1 MCFALHACLNRAQVF
16 TEDQK
21 LTFEYLGNN
30 YLATVTG
37 TLVEAQEEKQTAR
50 RGCVPRPL
58 GSRSR
63 PCACHAHALA
73 CSRC

>member
-1 MCFALHACLNRAQVF
+1 MLCATACQVF

-37 TLVEAQEEKQTAR
+37 TLVEAQEEKQSAH
-50 RGCVPRPL
+50 RGCAPGRWLLPATRP
-58 GSRSR
+58 S
-63 PCACHAHALA
+63 
-73 CSRC
+73 

>member
-1 MCFALHACLNRAQVF
+1 MF

-37 TLVEAQEEKQTAR
+37 TLVEAQEEKQSAH
-50 RGCVPRPL
+50 RGCGPSWPL
-58 GSRSR
+58 LGLTRSSRVI
-63 PCACHAHALA
+63 
-73 CSRC
+73 

>member
-1 MCFALHACLNRAQVF
+1 MF

-37 TLVEAQEEKQTAR
+37 TLVESQEEKQSAH
-50 RGCVPRPL
+50 RGCVGL
-58 GSRSR
+58 
-63 PCACHAHALA
+63 LA
-73 CSRC
+73 SDAIAVPSLT

>member
-1 MCFALHACLNRAQVF
+1 MF

-37 TLVEAQEEKQTAR
+37 TLVESQEEKQSAH
-50 RGCVPRPL
+50 RGCACRSPL
-58 GSRSR
+58 
-63 PCACHAHALA
+63 
-73 CSRC
+73 

>member
-1 MCFALHACLNRAQVF
+1 MLVWQVF

-37 TLVEAQEEKQTAR
+37 TLVEAQEEKQSAH
-50 RGCVPRPL
+50 RGCVPGCRQ
-58 GSRSR
+58 
-63 PCACHAHALA
+63 CT
-73 CSRC
+73 

>member
-1 MCFALHACLNRAQVF
+1 MF

-58 GSRSR
+58 VSLRS
-63 PCACHAHALA
+63 A
-73 CSRC
+73 CSLLCGDASVRC